1 MLIDSSVA
9 LGLRKPTS
17 LKYSEHV
24 EECAQTLAQVSD
36 AETDYLLPHFIALQK
51 FAEDIN
57 HAFNYNA
64 ALQYP
69 QLDSTRVEI
78 LSKTFRQRLD
88 QLYLTFSPH
97 ILDNGAYSCQNV
109 ALSLTFGKV
118 QLSMS
123 YHFLLIYINEV
134 GFHASPPTTLEL
146 MTGGSTLRAWYH
158 SSARNDSLI
167 ACLQAAKNYLDRFI
181 ELSPRQTIGFTIPD
195 YLRLVYAVL
204 ILGRFTTGCDCPVL
218 DSSSIRKTANLSY
231 YLDRLIDKA
240 DDLITLSTDGGI
252 NNTFFHIRKLW
263 KHSKNWVDEIAND
276 PACARDCAIG
286 QAELNFMEILPSA
299 IGTCVD
305 FSGTKGSNDQ
315 WTDTLCEWP
324 GSLDPSVISMNREFE
339 CSTSNCWTAL
349 NDQD

>member
-1 MLIDSSVA
+1 
-9 LGLRKPTS
+9 
-17 LKYSEHV
+17 V
-24 EECAQTLAQVSD
+24 EECAQVLAQVSD

-57 HAFNYNA
+57 HAFDYNA
-64 ALQYP
+64 ALQHP

-88 QLYLTFSPH
+88 QLHLTFSPH
-97 ILDNGAYSCQNV
+97 VWDNGTYSYQNV
-109 ALSLTFGKV
+109 ALSLTPGKV

-123 YHFLLIYINEV
+123 YHFLRIYVNEV

-146 MTGGSTLRAWYH
+146 MTGGSTLRDWYH

-181 ELSPRQTIGFTIPD
+181 ELSPGQTISFTNLD

-204 ILGRFTTGCDCPVL
+204 ILGRFTTGCHCPVL
-218 DSSSIRKTANLSY
+218 DSSSIRKTANLGY

-240 DDLITLSTDGGI
+240 DDLIILSTDGGI

-263 KHSKNWVDEIAND
+263 KHSKNWCDEIVND
-276 PACARDCAIG
+276 PTCARDRTIG
-286 QAELNFMEILPSA
+286 QAELNFMEILPST
-299 IGTCVD
+299 IGSCVD
-305 FSGTKGSNDQ
+305 FSETKGCNDQ
-315 WTDTLCEWP
+315 WTDMLCEWP
-324 GSLDPSVISMNREFE
+324 GGLDPSVISVNREFE
-339 CSTSNCWTAL
+339 CSTSNC
-349 NDQD
+349 